1 MAEKLK
7 RAQGAKVW
15 IFPDGDLP
23 PAGEKEPFG
32 HEAVMILNT
41 SSKDARIEFD
51 IYFEDK
57 EPVLGVKDTVKAE
70 RVRCFRLDKPLGDK
84 KFKIPFGQY
93 AMRMRSDVPVIAQ
106 FGRLDVRQPNM
117 AYYINTGF
125 FVQD

>member
-1 MAEKLK
+1 MAEKVSTE
-7 RAQGAKVW
+7 GAKVW

-23 PAGEKEPFG
+23 PPGDKEPLG
-32 HEAVMILNT
+32 HEALMILNT
-41 SSKDARIEFD
+41 SGQDAHIEFD

-57 EPVLGVKDTVKAE
+57 EPVLGIKDVVKAK

-84 KFKIPFGQY
+84 EFKIPFGQY
-93 AMRMRSDVPVIAQ
+93 AMRVRSDVPVVAQ

-125 FVQD
+125 FVQE